1 MTIVV
6 TSFNVLLPLELLVSN
21 RAKRPAQATYCQ
33 PCLCCAVQLTQ
44 NTTRRPVGL
53 PPSSTLLP
61 TPATTPP
68 VHHHH
73 SSVRLPRNG
82 SRAQGRA
89 GHHHPDDPQP
99 RLLETWRPYH
109 LIIVQDGD
117 PSKTIKLPVLYAS
130 CGKCCSYD
138 VKLGS

>member
-1 MTIVV
+1 MPTEASGSDS
-6 TSFNVLLPLELLVSN
+6 TDWAGRTQLNGSSSN
-21 RAKRPAQATYCQ
+21 RAKRPAQTTYCQ

-89 GHHHPDDPQP
+89 GHRHPDDPQP
-99 RLLETWRPYH
+99 RLPGDVAALPPHHRAGWRPQ
-109 LIIVQDGD
+109 QDHQA
-117 PSKTIKLPVLYAS
+117 AS
-130 CGKCCSYD
+130 VIC
-138 VKLGS
+138 VVWEML